1 MSQTITP
8 ELVSL
13 DTSLGADKAAVIR
26 ALAARVAQQG
36 RATDPQALFDD
47 AWAREQ
53 KDETGL
59 PGGIAIPHAKSSAVV
74 EASLAFARL
83 QPGVDFGAPDGP
95 ADLVFLIA
103 APAGAAEAHLAV
115 LSKLARSLMQDDF
128 TAGLRAAT
136 TADEVVA
143 IVRNAIGEGDAAPA
157 APAAAPAAAAPTAA
171 APATAGVADGLSVDG
186 RPARIVAVTACATGI
201 AHTFMAADALTAAGK
216 KSGIDLVVEP
226 QGSSGYQALPSSA
239 IDNADAVIFATD
251 VDVREPG
258 RFAGKPVVRSGVKRG
273 IEQPDRLIA
282 EAVAAANDPNAARV
296 SGTATASTATAAT
309 QLSWGA
315 RIQRILLTGVS
326 YMIPFVAGGGLLI
339 ALGFLLGGY
348 EVTADAATV
357 VKDNALWNLPTENIT
372 SPFGPLGQYLG
383 SVFFIIGVTSM
394 GFLVSALAG
403 YIAFAIADRPGI
415 APGFVAGAIA
425 ALMDAGFIGGIVGGL
440 LAGVVA
446 WWLGRLPAP
455 RWLRGL
461 MPVVIIPLVGSII
474 ASGLLVLL
482 LARPIAAF
490 MDVLTAWLT
499 SLTESGGSAILLG
512 VILGLMMC
520 FDLGGPVNKVAYAFA
535 VAGLAA
541 GSADNPAPLLIMG
554 AVMCAGM
561 VPPLAM
567 ALASTVLARPVFT
580 PVERENGKSAWLLG
594 ASFISE
600 GAIPFAAA
608 DPLRVIPASMVGG
621 AVTGALCMV
630 FGVQSYAPHGGIFV
644 LFAISPIWGF
654 LVALAAG
661 TVVTAFLVVAFKRF
675 IAPKELQ
682 EAEAEAAAATAVP
695 A

>member
-13 DTSLGADKAAVIR
+13 DTPLGADKAAVIR
-26 ALAARVAQQG
+26 ALAARVAAQG
-36 RATDPQALFDD
+36 RATDPEALFAD

-59 PGGIAIPHAKSSAVV
+59 PGGIAIPHAKSASVV
-74 EASLAFARL
+74 TPSLAFARL
-83 QPGVDFGAPDGP
+83 TPGVAFGAPDGP

-103 APAGAAEAHLAV
+103 APEGAAEAHLAV

-128 TAGLRAAT
+128 TSGLRAART
-136 TADEVVA
+136 PDDVVA
-143 IVRNAIGEGDAAPA
+143 IVRDAIGEGDAAPA
-157 APAAAPAAAAPTAA
+157 AAPAPSVAPAAAG
-171 APATAGVADGLSVDG
+171 APAAHSTADGLSVDG
-186 RPARIVAVTACATGI
+186 HPARIVAVTACATGI

-216 KSGIDLVVEP
+216 KAGIDLVVEP
-226 QGSSGYQALPSSA
+226 QGSSGYQALPDDVIA
-239 IDNADAVIFATD
+239 GADAVIFATD
-251 VDVREPG
+251 VDVREPQ
-258 RFAGKPVVRSGVKRG
+258 RFAGKPVIRSGVKRG
-273 IEQPDRLIA
+273 IEQPDQMIR
-282 EAVAAANDPNAARV
+282 EAVAAANDPSSARV
-296 SGTATASTATAAT
+296 SGTATASTSTAAG

-348 EVTADAATV
+348 EVTENAATV
-357 VKDNALWNLPTENIT
+357 VKDNALWALPTENIT

-383 SVFFIIGVTSM
+383 SVFFIIGATSM

-415 APGFVAGAIA
+415 APGFVAGAVA

-455 RWLRGL
+455 RWLRSL

-474 ASGLLVLL
+474 ASGLLILF
-482 LARPIAAF
+482 LARPIATL
-490 MDVLTAWLT
+490 MTWLTDWLT
-499 SLTESGGSAILLG
+499 SLTASAGSSIVLG
-512 VILGLMMC
+512 IILGLMMC

-535 VAGLAA
+535 VAGLSA

-561 VPPLAM
+561 VPPIAM
-567 ALASTVLARPVFT
+567 ALASTVLARKLFT
-580 PVERENGKSAWLLG
+580 PVERENGKAAWLLG

-608 DPLRVIPASMVGG
+608 DPLRVIPASLVGG
-621 AVTGALCMV
+621 AVTGALCMLFQV
-630 FGVQSYAPHGGIFV
+630 ASYAPHGGIFV
-644 LFAISPIWGF
+644 LFAINPIWGF
-654 LVALAAG
+654 VVALAAG
-661 TVVTAFLVVAFKRF
+661 VVVTAFLVVAFKRY

-682 EAEAEAAAATAVP
+682 EAEANLEVAAVP

>member
-13 DTSLGADKAAVIR
+13 DTPLGADKAAVIR

-36 RATDPQALFDD
+36 RATDGEALFTD

-59 PGGIAIPHAKSSAVV
+59 PGGIAIPHAKSAAVV
-74 EASLAFARL
+74 TPSLAFARL
-83 QPGVDFGAPDGP
+83 EPGVEFGAPDGP

-103 APAGAAEAHLAV
+103 APEGAAEAHLAV

-128 TAGLRAAT
+128 TSGLRAAT
-136 TADEVVA
+136 TADEVVT

-157 APAAAPAAAAPTAA
+157 ATPPAAAAAPTTAA
-171 APATAGVADGLSVDG
+171 VADGLSVEG

-216 KSGIDLVVEP
+216 KAGIDLVVEP

-239 IDNADAVIFATD
+239 IDSADAVIFATD

-258 RFAGKPVVRSGVKRG
+258 RFAGKPVIRSGVKRG
-273 IEQPDRLIA
+273 IEQPDQMIR
-282 EAVAAANDPNAARV
+282 EAVAAANDPSSARV
-296 SGTATASTATAAT
+296 SGTATASTATSAT

-348 EVTADAATV
+348 EVTENAATV
-357 VKDNALWNLPTENIT
+357 VRENALWALPTENIT

-383 SVFFIIGVTSM
+383 SVFFIIGATSM

-415 APGFVAGAIA
+415 APGFVAGAVA

-440 LAGVVA
+440 LAGLVA

-455 RWLRGL
+455 RWLRSL

-474 ASGLLVLL
+474 ASGLLILF
-482 LARPIAAF
+482 LARPIATL
-490 MDVLTAWLT
+490 MTWLTDWLT
-499 SLTESGGSAILLG
+499 SLTASAGSSIVLG
-512 VILGLMMC
+512 IILGLMMC

-535 VAGLAA
+535 VAGLSA

-561 VPPLAM
+561 VPPIAM
-567 ALASTVLARPVFT
+567 ALASTVLARRLFT
-580 PVERENGKSAWLLG
+580 PVERENGKAAWLLG

-621 AVTGALCMV
+621 AVTGALCMLFQV
-630 FGVQSYAPHGGIFV
+630 ASYAPHGGIFV
-644 LFAISPIWGF
+644 LFAINPIWGF
-654 LVALAAG
+654 IVALVAG
-661 TVVTAFLVVAFKRF
+661 VVVTAFLVVAFKRY
-675 IAPKELQ
+675 IAPKEL
-682 EAEAEAAAATAVP
+682 AEAEANLEVAAVP

>member
-13 DTSLGADKAAVIR
+13 DTPLGADKAAVIR
-26 ALAARVAQQG
+26 ALAARVAEQG
-36 RATDPQALFDD
+36 RATDAEALFAD

-59 PGGIAIPHAKSSAVV
+59 PGGIAIPHAKSAAVV
-74 EASLAFARL
+74 TPSLAFARL
-83 QPGVDFGAPDGP
+83 KPGVEFGAPDGP

-103 APAGAAEAHLAV
+103 APEGAAEAHLAV

-128 TAGLRAAT
+128 TSGLRAAAD
-136 TADEVVA
+136 ADEVVA
-143 IVRNAIGEGDAAPA
+143 IVRNAIGEGDAAS
-157 APAAAPAAAAPTAA
+157 AAAPAAATA
-171 APATAGVADGLSVDG
+171 APASAAVADGLSVEG

-216 KSGIDLVVEP
+216 KAGIDLVVEP

-258 RFAGKPVVRSGVKRG
+258 RFAGKPVIRSGVKRG
-273 IEQPDRLIA
+273 IEQPDQMIR
-282 EAVAAANDPNAARV
+282 EAVAAANDPSSARV
-296 SGTATASTATAAT
+296 SGTATASTATAAA

-339 ALGFLLGGY
+339 AIGFALGGY
-348 EVTADAATV
+348 EVGNEAATV
-357 VKDNALWNLPTENIT
+357 IKENALWDLPA
-372 SPFGPLGQYLG
+372 GGLGQYLG
-383 SVFFIIGVTSM
+383 SVAFIIGVTSM

-440 LAGVVA
+440 LAGA
-446 WWLGRLPAP
+446 AALWLGRLPAP

-461 MPVVIIPLVGSII
+461 MPVVIIPLIGSII
-474 ASGLLVLL
+474 ASGLLVLF
-482 LARPIAAF
+482 LARPIATL
-490 MDVLTAWLT
+490 MSWLNTWLT
-499 SLTESGGSAILLG
+499 DLAGTSGIIIVGI
-512 VILGLMMC
+512 ILGLMMC

-535 VAGLAA
+535 VAGLSA
-541 GSADNPAPLLIMG
+541 GSAENPTPYLIMA
-554 AVMCAGM
+554 AVMASGM

-567 ALASTVLARPVFT
+567 ALASTVLARKLFT
-580 PVERENGKSAWLLG
+580 PVERENGVAAWLLG

-621 AVTGALCMV
+621 AVTGALSMA
-630 FGVQSYAPHGGIFV
+630 FAVQSLAPHGGIFV
-644 LFAISPIWGF
+644 FFAITPIWGF
-654 LVALAAG
+654 LAALAAG
-661 TVVTAFLVVAFKRF
+661 VVVTAFLVVAFKRF

-682 EAEAEAAAATAVP
+682 EAEANLEVAAVP

>member
-13 DTSLGADKAAVIR
+13 DTPLGADNAAVIR
-26 ALAARVAQQG
+26 ALAARVAEQG
-36 RATDPQALFDD
+36 RATDAEALFAD

-74 EASLAFARL
+74 TPSLAFARL
-83 QPGVDFGAPDGP
+83 TPGVDFGAPDGP

-103 APAGAAEAHLAV
+103 APEGAAEAHLAV

-128 TAGLRAAT
+128 TSGLRAAG

-143 IVRNAIGEGDAAPA
+143 IVRNAIGEGDG
-157 APAAAPAAAAPTAA
+157 APAAAAPVVSTSAPAATAA
-171 APATAGVADGLSVDG
+171 SDALSVSG
-186 RPARIVAVTACATGI
+186 HPARIVAVTACATGI

-216 KSGIDLVVEP
+216 KAGIDLVVEP
-226 QGSSGYQALPSSA
+226 QGSSGYQALPSDVIA
-239 IDNADAVIFATD
+239 NADAVIFATD

-258 RFAGKPVVRSGVKRG
+258 RFAGKPVIRSGVKRG
-273 IEQPDRLIA
+273 IEQPDQMIR
-282 EAVAAANDPNAARV
+282 EAVAAANDPNSARV
-296 SGTATASTATAAT
+296 SGTATGSASTATS

-339 ALGFLLGGY
+339 ALGFALGGY
-348 EVTADAATV
+348 EITNDASTIITQ
-357 VKDNALWNLPTENIT
+357 NSLWDLPTEDIT

-383 SVFFIIGVTSM
+383 AVFFMIGVTSM

-403 YIAFAIADRPGI
+403 YIAYAIADRPGI
-415 APGFVAGAIA
+415 APGFVAGAVA
-425 ALMDAGFIGGIVGGL
+425 VLMNAGFIGGIVGGL

-461 MPVVIIPLVGSII
+461 MPVVIIPLVGSIV
-474 ASGLLVLL
+474 ASGLLVLFL
-482 LARPIAAF
+482 GRPIATL
-490 MDVLTAWLT
+490 MTWLTDWLT
-499 SLTESGGSAILLG
+499 SLTESGGSAIVLG
-512 VILGLMMC
+512 IILGLMMC
-520 FDLGGPVNKVAYAFA
+520 FDLGGPVNKVAYSFA

-541 GSADNPAPLLIMG
+541 GSVDNPAPLLIMG
-554 AVMCAGM
+554 AVMASGM

-567 ALASTVLARPVFT
+567 ALASTVLARGLFT
-580 PVERENGKSAWLLG
+580 PVERENGKAAWLLG

-630 FGVQSYAPHGGIFV
+630 FQVASYAPHGGIFV
-644 LFAISPIWGF
+644 LFAINPIWGF

-661 TVVTAFLVVAFKRF
+661 VLVTGFLVVAFKRF
-675 IAPKELQ
+675 IAPKELR
-682 EAEAEAAAATAVP
+682 EAEANLEVAAVP